1 MQGSER
7 KALGQI
13 QPSAGCHSV
22 GSRRRCTFGR
32 GTSVAIASVPRGG
45 WGCLLGGQVT
55 GTALGLFRS
64 VHSAVGGAEAIEE
77 WVRSVGVLSPGSEAG
92 AGHLAG
98 RPVPRD
104 ASSECGSVLVAGGSR
119 GAIGVR
125 CPSRPRLGDWR
136 GVVAVRPVLKHGPR
150 SAGGARV
157 LGAALCKPRRPSGSL
172 GGRDKGRVRAIGESP
187 SGGRGA
193 SPTEPCGHAVAGFE
207 SERTCCDPKDGELC
221 PRRMKPEETLVEVR
235 SGSDVQIDR
244 RTWV

>member
-1 MQGSER
+1 M
-7 KALGQI
+7 
-13 QPSAGCHSV
+13 
-22 GSRRRCTFGR
+22 
-32 GTSVAIASVPRGG
+32 
-45 WGCLLGGQVT
+45 T
-55 GTALGLFRS
+55 GTASWSFRS
-64 VHSAVGGAEAIEE
+64 VYFVAGGVEAIEE
-77 WVRSVGVLSPGSEAG
+77 WVRSVGVHSPGAKAG
-92 AGHLAG
+92 AGQRVWPGGPGVRRSRTSADRLAAVG
-98 RPVPRD
+98 
-104 ASSECGSVLVAGGSR
+104 SCGAF
-119 GAIGVR
+119 GAR

-157 LGAALCKPRRPSGSL
+157 LGAVLCKPLRSSGPP
-172 GGRDKGRVRAIGESP
+172 GGRDKGRVRAIGESLAV
-187 SGGRGA
+187 GRGA

>member
-1 MQGSER
+1 MKFSRLPVSDWWGAGGG
-7 KALGQI
+7 ALFAGARQWRSL
-13 QPSAGCHSV
+13 PSLEA
-22 GSRRRCTFGR
+22 
-32 GTSVAIASVPRGG
+32 AE
-45 WGCLLGGQVT
+45 GCLFGGQVT
-55 GTALGLFRS
+55 GTAFWSFRS
-64 VHSAVGGAEAIEE
+64 VYSVAGGVEAIEE
-77 WVRSVGVLSPGSEAG
+77 WVRSVGVHSPGAKAG
-92 AGHLAG
+92 AGQTVWPG
-98 RPVPRD
+98 GPWRPDGPN
-104 ASSECGSVLVAGGSR
+104 ECCPVFVAGGSC
-119 GAIGVR
+119 GSVGVR

-157 LGAALCKPRRPSGSL
+157 LGAALCKPRRPPGSL

-187 SGGRGA
+187 VFGRGA